1 MKKILIC
8 LYGLFFANFAFGAGE
23 LTDYVNKDGEE
34 SLYCDIREAEGYTY
48 DCTPGFS
55 AGQWRVK
62 WDDNTTVS
70 GTSQCSDKN
79 GSFAESGN
87 PGSVTNGQNCWCKMD
102 SYSLTGGASV
112 ASAGAW
118 VFSHDNG
125 SASHCAN
132 ACANNCAYYVQYSSS
147 FRAAVFGSLGAKSK
161 KVDTEG
167 NNSSSS
173 ISGTSGNSV
182 QYTEAYNKLNA
193 YFATIVGGKKDV
205 WKDKDGNFNTKRL
218 ASDLTA
224 GVVLGTVGGVVSGVV
239 IKKKQIEKGFEAL
252 HCTVGGQTVA
262 NWGDTFTVGLT
273 K

>member
-1 MKKILIC
+1 MMKMTKNL
-8 LYGLFFANFAFGAGE
+8 
-23 LTDYVNKDGEE
+23 YVNPN
-34 SLYCDIREAEGYTY
+34 ANYT
-48 DCTPGFS
+48 
-55 AGQWRVK
+55 AG
-62 WDDNTTVS
+62 
-70 GTSQCSDKN
+70 G
-79 GSFAESGN
+79 
-87 PGSVTNGQNCWCKMD
+87 NGQYCWCKMD
-102 SYSLTGGASV
+102 GYALTGGANV

-118 VFSHDNG
+118 VFRNGRG
-125 SASHCAN
+125 SAS
-132 ACANNCAYYVQYSSS
+132 ACAVNCAYNCASNVQDYSD
-147 FRAAVFGSLGAKSK
+147 FRAAVFGSLDTKSK

-173 ISGTSGNSV
+173 ISGTSGNS
-182 QYTEAYNKLNA
+182 TEYKDAYDKLNA

-205 WKDKDGNFNTKRL
+205 WKDADGNFNTKRL

-262 NWGDTFTVGLT
+262 DWGDTFTVGLT